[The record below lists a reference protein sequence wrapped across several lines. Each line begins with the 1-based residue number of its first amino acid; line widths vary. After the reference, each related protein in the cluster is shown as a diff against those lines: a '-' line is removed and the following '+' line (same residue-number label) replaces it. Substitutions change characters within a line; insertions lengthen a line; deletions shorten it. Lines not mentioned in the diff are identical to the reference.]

1 MVRVAATHRG
11 ALNTIPDTGSPMAE
25 IGMALPSLFVV
36 QSASE
41 MVLLPSIDVS
51 CRAAAVTQTV
61 LTKTRTV
68 ATHFVLFGIADFSR
82 TGGLSC
88 LRIRRDDPN
97 SNCSQI
103 PVMYQ
108 FENQEADI
116 PS

>member
-1 MVRVAATHRG
+1 MFPDAAIHRG
-11 ALNTIPDTGSPMAE
+11 ALSAIPDTGSPMAE
-25 IGMALPSLFVV
+25 IGIELPSLFVV

-41 MVLLPSIDVS
+41 RVLLLSIDVS
-51 CRAAAVTQTV
+51 CRAAAVTQAV

-97 SNCSQI
+97 SNRSQT
-103 PVMYQ
+103 P
-108 FENQEADI
+108 
-116 PS
+116 